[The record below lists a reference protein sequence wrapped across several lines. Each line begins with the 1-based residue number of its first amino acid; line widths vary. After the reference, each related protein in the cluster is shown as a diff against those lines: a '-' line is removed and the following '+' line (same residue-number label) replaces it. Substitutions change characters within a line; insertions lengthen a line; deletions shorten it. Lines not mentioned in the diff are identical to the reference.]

1 MAAEKLALGGVEEDV
16 VGVDEVDV
24 GEVEGRVWVL
34 DGHGAG
40 VCGRD
45 GHRQR
50 DREEEDQ
57 AGEAEE
63 ERRRHGHGWGA
74 RLRMGP
80 ESGGDGWSC
89 CCLKAGSF
97 LGCWRPG

>member
-24 GEVEGRVWVL
+24 GEVEGRVEVL
-34 DGHGAG
+34 DWHGAG
-40 VCGRD
+40 IGGD
-45 GHRQR
+45 DHRQR
-50 DREEEDQ
+50 DREEEEDQ

-80 ESGGDGWSC
+80 ESGGD
-89 CCLKAGSF
+89 AAA
-97 LGCWRPG
+97 